1 MRRGRMKP
9 GPRRCV
15 LPGVVKR
22 HRNDQEK
29 AEEHAQELL
38 EPPGGAELLPAGQP
52 PLATPRRPTP
62 A

>member
-1 MRRGRMKP
+1 MKP

-38 EPPGGAELLPAGQP
+38 EPPGVPSCYRQASH
-52 PLATPRRPTP
+52 R
-62 A
+62 